1 MMQRLTRTIAV
12 TVGAAS
18 LALGGGLAGA
28 GPVSAAAPAQSSGK
42 ASVAIGDNYFK
53 PADLEVTAGTKVT
66 WKNGGKILHNV
77 TAVKGKFGT
86 KALTKGSTYA
96 YKFKKPGTYDY
107 YCSFHGS
114 PTGGQHATITVV
126 AAPPPATTPTT
137 APAG

>member
-12 TVGAAS
+12 TVGAVS
-18 LALGGGLAGA
+18 LALGVGLAGA
-28 GPVSAAAPAQSSGK
+28 GPASAAAPAQSSGK

-53 PADLEVTAGTKVT
+53 PDDLEVTVGTKVT

-77 TAVKGKFGT
+77 TAIKGKFGT
-86 KALTKGSTYA
+86 KGLTKGSTYA
-96 YKFKKPGTYDY
+96 YKFKKPGEYAY

-114 PTGGQHATITVV
+114 PTGGPARARSVV
-126 AAPPPATTPTT
+126 AAPPLTTT